1 MYVFFTG
8 FFGLYKIK
16 YEFCH
21 SAFLEKVEGLGEYLE

>member
-1 MYVFFTG
+1 MFFLPA
-8 FFGLYKIK
+8 FLAYIIK